1 MQVKR
6 FNKKFTKAWDQMV
19 WQANNGTIFH
29 TRQFLAYQPQDRFID
44 HSLIFYKK
52 NKPYVLLPAAE
63 VISVPDKMLISHP
76 GASMGSFVVPEDL
89 SIANALELVEALN
102 SYAKN
107 QGFSGVR
114 ITLPPTIYNK
124 RQSNYID
131 FSLLQCGYQ
140 YLKREVSSILFLEDS
155 IEENLAKFNPAHRRA
170 VRKAQ
175 RMDVDVRQTDDFE
188 SFYEILRKNLKTRH
202 GVEPTHTV
210 AELKS
215 LKILFPDH
223 IQLNGAFVKD
233 IMIGG
238 VVNFIANNDVILAF
252 YISHDE
258 DYQEY
263 RPINLLFYEIFRW
276 AISNNYSVFDF
287 GIFTVNEE
295 PNMGLA
301 KFKEKFGASGIF
313 RDTLDYHF

>member
-1 MQVKR
+1 MQ
-6 FNKKFTKAWDQMV
+6 F
-19 WQANNGTIFH
+19 
-29 TRQFLAYQPQDRFID
+29 
-44 HSLIFYKK
+44 
-52 NKPYVLLPAAE
+52 
-63 VISVPDKMLISHP
+63 
-76 GASMGSFVVPEDL
+76 
-89 SIANALELVEALN
+89 
-102 SYAKN
+102 
-107 QGFSGVR
+107 
-114 ITLPPTIYNK
+114 
-124 RQSNYID
+124 
-131 FSLLQCGYQ
+131 GYQ

-155 IEENLAKFNPAHRRA
+155 IEENLTKFNPAHRQA

-175 RMDVDVRQTDDFE
+175 RMNVDVRQTDDVE

-210 AELKS
+210 AELKN
-215 LKILFPDH
+215 LHTLFPDH

-233 IMIGG
+233 NMIGG

>member
-1 MQVKR
+1 M
-6 FNKKFTKAWDQMV
+6 
-19 WQANNGTIFH
+19 
-29 TRQFLAYQPQDRFID
+29 
-44 HSLIFYKK
+44 
-52 NKPYVLLPAAE
+52 
-63 VISVPDKMLISHP
+63 
-76 GASMGSFVVPEDL
+76 
-89 SIANALELVEALN
+89 
-102 SYAKN
+102 
-107 QGFSGVR
+107 
-114 ITLPPTIYNK
+114 
-124 RQSNYID
+124 
-131 FSLLQCGYQ
+131 
-140 YLKREVSSILFLEDS
+140 KREVSSILFIEDS
-155 IEENLAKFNPAHRRA
+155 IEENMAKFNPAHRRA

-175 RMDVDVRQTDDFE
+175 RMDVDVRQTDDIE
-188 SFYEILRKNLKTRH
+188 SFYKILQKNLKTRH

-210 AELKS
+210 AELKN
-215 LKILFPDH
+215 LQTLFPNH
-223 IQLNGAFVKD
+223 VQLNGAFVKD
-233 IMIGG
+233 VMVGG

>member
-1 MQVKR
+1 
-6 FNKKFTKAWDQMV
+6 
-19 WQANNGTIFH
+19 
-29 TRQFLAYQPQDRFID
+29 
-44 HSLIFYKK
+44 
-52 NKPYVLLPAAE
+52 
-63 VISVPDKMLISHP
+63 MLISHP

-175 RMDVDVRQTDDFE
+175 RMDVDVRQTDDIE

-210 AELKS
+210 AELKN
-215 LKILFPDH
+215 LQTLFPDH
-223 IQLNGAFVKD
+223 VQLNGAFVKD